1 MFEFKIYI
9 NDIFYSLEPLHHIP
23 LLLGWRQNLMY
34 LEPTLR
40 TVYWHPCWP
49 QMTSLRW
56 WGSPGVWQVQRWAMS
71 LVGCPPEPPVLL
83 PCLHTRSTGTDI
95 LECWPTGPFL
105 TPVTMTVCWR
115 LWLSSTVLWYL
126 SLAGELGCRAKIW
139 GKYCRMSQKYAEYI
153 LNFSI
158 QYWRRSLLFSFQ
170 YFN

>member
-1 MFEFKIYI
+1 MLHENKGCWII
-9 NDIFYSLEPLHHIP
+9 LEYHTDV
-23 LLLGWRQNLMY
+23 WVQNIHKCTILFFRTFTSHSITSRLKTKSMY

-49 QMTSLRW
+49 QMTSLHW
-56 WGSPGVWQVQRWAMS
+56 WGSPWGWQVQIWAMF
-71 LVGCPPEPPVLL
+71 LARCPPEPPVLL
-83 PCLHTRSTGTDI
+83 PCLRTRSTGTDN

-139 GKYCRMSQKYAEYI
+139 GKYCRM
-153 LNFSI
+153 
-158 QYWRRSLLFSFQ
+158 
-170 YFN
+170 